1 MSQTDEMT
9 PWVQVLGI
17 QSGRPEFNPWNLHK
31 SERGELTPL
40 NCYMTST
47 CISTYVHA
55 VKHNN
60 KNKQALVFIEYI
72 TRNCGLLTSSNNNV

>member
-1 MSQTDEMT
+1 M
-9 PWVQVLGI
+9 
-17 QSGRPEFNPWNLHK
+17 HK

-47 CISTYVHA
+47 CICTCVHA

-60 KNKQALVFIEYI
+60 NNKHALVFIEYV
-72 TRNCGLLTSSNNNV
+72 TGNCVLMTSSNNNV